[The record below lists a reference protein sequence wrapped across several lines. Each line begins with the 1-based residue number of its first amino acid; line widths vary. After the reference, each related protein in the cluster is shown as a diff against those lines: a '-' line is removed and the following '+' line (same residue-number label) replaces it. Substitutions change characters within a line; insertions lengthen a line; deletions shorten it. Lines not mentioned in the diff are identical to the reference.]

1 MTAHRRNNIAFED
14 NGCFCFEGY
23 RLISRTLDCVPMNSR
38 VVVNTISP
46 NSYGLACHD
55 NEMYKALH
63 KSNYLILD
71 GMYFG
76 FWPLLIYGKR
86 IKRITGWD
94 AFVYFADKL
103 NQQSGKMFFLGSSKE
118 TLNKIKERMAVD
130 YPNVIIASYSPPYKS
145 EFNDDDNKD
154 MINAIN
160 NFAPN
165 VLAIGMT
172 APKQE
177 KWAVRH
183 IDKLNVNV
191 TIAIGNVFD
200 WYAGNSKR
208 PSQFWCKIGLE
219 WLVRIFLRPE
229 IFRRNI
235 ANQMLFFW
243 HLLLR
248 LLRIKK

>member
-1 MTAHRRNNIAFED
+1 
-14 NGCFCFEGY
+14 
-23 RLISRTLDCVPMNSR
+23 
-38 VVVNTISP
+38 
-46 NSYGLACHD
+46 
-55 NEMYKALH
+55 
-63 KSNYLILD
+63 
-71 GMYFG
+71 
-76 FWPLLIYGKR
+76 
-86 IKRITGWD
+86 
-94 AFVYFADKL
+94 
-103 NQQSGKMFFLGSSKE
+103 
-118 TLNKIKERMAVD
+118 MAVD

-200 WYAGNSKR
+200 WYAGNSMA
-208 PSQFWCKIGLE
+208 C
-219 WLVRIFLRPE
+219 
-229 IFRRNI
+229 
-235 ANQMLFFW
+235 ANFFET
-243 HLLLR
+243 R
-248 LLRIKK
+248 DI